1 MGKEIAGNRGIFLA
15 PFEGRGGAFRADRG
29 CCMREV
35 KTQSSREIVDD
46 MNDEFRCDSDGDST
60 QCEVDAM
67 VQMGDVY
74 VLMVAEIDDESEGPE
89 KDDLWPFIR

>member
-1 MGKEIAGNRGIFLA
+1 
-15 PFEGRGGAFRADRG
+15 
-29 CCMREV
+29 MREV
-35 KTQSSREIVDD
+35 KAQSPREIVDD
-46 MNDEFRCDSDGDST
+46 MNDEFRCESDGDST

-74 VLMVAEIDDESEGPE
+74 VLMVAELDEESESPQ